1 MCRIAGRT
9 QQLIFSGV
17 MGIGRTGADL
27 GPLQAGPVT
36 LNLAYPRQPEL
47 GTPRVRPDVKL
58 METYGSRVVSL

>member
-1 MCRIAGRT
+1 MYRIAGRT
-9 QQLIFSGV
+9 QQLIFS
-17 MGIGRTGADL
+17 TGADL

-36 LNLAYPRQPEL
+36 LNLAYPGQPEM